1 MKAGT
6 FAQNND
12 SAAQPANKYDPFRAN
27 RESAVVVSSIAGGCD
42 LIFPPIALAAQ
53 PTGWFPGSGAY
64 GSF

>member
-12 SAAQPANKYDPFRAN
+12 SAGQLANKYDPLRTN
-27 RESAVVVSSIAGGCD
+27 RESDVVSLIAEGYD
-42 LIFPPIALAAQ
+42 LTFLLVALAAQ